1 VLAVEH
7 RGQYTR
13 FGVGHMAASLAACGI
28 RIVVFDAT
36 ETSDGLVRNVTE
48 VITSLCARP
57 IRRRSASRRAAMAVA
72 IDRRGPEVN
81 AEDLR

>member
-13 FGVGHMAASLAACGI
+13 FGVGHMAASLAACGL